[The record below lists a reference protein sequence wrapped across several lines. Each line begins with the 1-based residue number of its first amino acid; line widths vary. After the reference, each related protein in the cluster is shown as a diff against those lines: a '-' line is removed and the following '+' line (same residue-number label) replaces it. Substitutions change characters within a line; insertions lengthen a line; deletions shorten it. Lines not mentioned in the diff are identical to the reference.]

1 MYNGAGSGATQ
12 DFFCKNNSGKEDEMR
27 NHFMDKRFFA
37 IAMLFALI
45 AALAGCDTFKDL
57 LSGEDKESAAVTKA
71 YTDYRAALMAGDLQT
86 LKAYISK
93 QKAHEFESPDAGQ
106 MLAIIRSMYPPN
118 ASVSGVVVQGDAAT
132 LTASAPA
139 EGGTMEGVVH
149 LLKEDG
155 AWKVYDEQWEIK
167 MGFSSSAETPS
178 VPDNKRPYEYEKA
191 VGIWKGHE
199 AGRSGEDWTFSVGR
213 SYDIAVEGPGG
224 QFYRGTAVAEWDL
237 GLEGD
242 SLRVLPGGAIFDV
255 RVAES
260 SVSGHAGKL
269 SLGSFKLMGDRME
282 ICGSEPGLMKRTSDF
297 GSSGGIRCFELSKT
311 GDLPSS
317 PASAPAPFSTQAFPS
332 ENASQHLSTD
342 KSIYGSGERIT
353 VTYQNLPGNSQDWIT
368 VIAASASDNTY
379 GDWTYTHGKT
389 SGQHVFGGLQ
399 PGQYEVRLYFDWPKG
414 GYTVQDRLRISVGS
428 AGVQETRQ
436 PSASRSSPFSEQ
448 DPGVSGQAVVVKDG
462 VTETYPLRTGFFSE
476 TRFSDPKRATIH
488 FQAPA
493 PEHSNARRIEITLD
507 ATQTGTHHADGALLQ
522 ETFMGDSSRLRIGE
536 SAGSGYVA
544 SFRWVADG
552 GQIFW
557 PKPSCSITITSPYT
571 GTASSIFSGEVR
583 DCPVHSAGI
592 DYHISSV
599 IFTMQGAPER

>member
-1 MYNGAGSGATQ
+1 
-12 DFFCKNNSGKEDEMR
+12 MR
-27 NHFMDKRFFA
+27 NRFTDQR
-37 IAMLFALI
+37 LFA
-45 AALAGCDTFKDL
+45 AALLFMVITVLAGCDTFKGL
-57 LSGEDKESAAVTKA
+57 LSGEDKEGAAVTKA
-71 YTDYRAALMAGDLQT
+71 YTDYRMALLAGDLPA
-86 LKAYISK
+86 LKAHISK
-93 QKAHEFESPDAGQ
+93 QKAHEFESPEAGQ
-106 MLAIIRSMYPPN
+106 MLAMVRSMYPPN
-118 ASVSGVVVQGDAAT
+118 ASVSGVVVQGNAAT

-155 AWKVYDEQWEIK
+155 AWKVYDEKWEIK
-167 MGFSSSAETPS
+167 MGVSSPAETPS

-199 AGRSGEDWTFSVGR
+199 AGRSGEDWTFTLGR

-224 QFYRGTAVAEWDL
+224 QYYRGTAVAEWDL
-237 GLEGD
+237 GLAGD
-242 SLRVLPGGAIFDV
+242 SLWVLPGGAIFDI
-255 RVAES
+255 RVDES
-260 SVSGHAGKL
+260 SVSEHAGKL

-282 ICGSEPGLMKRTSDF
+282 LCGSEPGLMKRTSDF

-311 GDLPSS
+311 ADLPYSS
-317 PASAPAPFSTQAFPS
+317 ASAPAPFSAQALPS
-332 ENASQHLSTD
+332 ENSSQYLSTD
-342 KSIYGSGERIT
+342 KPIYASGERIT

-368 VIAASASDNTY
+368 VIAASAADNTY
-379 GDWTYTHGKT
+379 GEWTYTHGKT

-399 PGQYEVRLYFDWPKG
+399 PGQYEVRLYFDWPAG

-428 AGVQETRQ
+428 AGAQNMVRH
-436 PSASRSSPFSEQ
+436 PSASRSSTFSEQ
-448 DPGVSGQAVVVKDG
+448 DPGVSGQAVVEKDG
-462 VTETYPLRTGFFSE
+462 VTEAYPLRTGFFSE
-476 TRFSDPKRATIH
+476 TRFSDPKRATIQ

-522 ETFMGDSSRLRIGE
+522 ETFMGDSSKLRIGE
-536 SAGSGYVA
+536 SSGSGHVA

-557 PKPSCSITITSPYT
+557 PKPSCRITVTSPYT
-571 GTASSIFSGEVR
+571 GTASSVFSGEVR

-592 DYHISSV
+592 DHHISSV
-599 IFTMQGAPER
+599 TFTMQGAPER